1 MEVLDKYN
9 WKNSEW
15 FFTFSNLTIKSNTE
29 LLYDKLTFIFNISLT
44 VLPSLDKS
52 VIFIEHKFFNII
64 VKETEYH
71 LHMNN
76 TNLYTKSV
84 DLILDTIYFY
94 LKNS

>member
-15 FFTFSNLTIKSNTE
+15 FFTFPNLLIKSNTE
-29 LLYDKLTFIFNISLT
+29 LLYDKLTLIFNTSLT

-52 VIFIEHKFFNII
+52 VIFIEHKFFNVI

-71 LHMNN
+71 LHTNN
-76 TNLYTKSV
+76 SNLYTKNI
-84 DLILDTIYFY
+84 DLIIDTIFFY
-94 LKNS
+94 LKHT